1 MGCIRTFVEKRSLYI
16 SIALFVLYLAVFFI
30 PYVAP
35 NDYWEGY
42 DAFEDSA
49 FHILTDICPP
59 PETTLDIEELQVH
72 SFAIIFVYLA
82 LWITQI
88 VAVFV
93 SKKYP
98 YFFLASLIPFSV
110 VFFGTAYMVDG
121 WAKSSVPPSAGV
133 FIMAAIY
140 AFLLIVAVAW
150 ALPLIKRAIER
161 FKNRPPREHKPT
173 KAERIAELEA
183 RVRELENRD

>member
-16 SIALFVLYLAVFFI
+16 SLVLLVLYFAVFFI
-30 PYVAP
+30 PYI
-35 NDYWEGY
+35 
-42 DAFEDSA
+42 AFPKGFAEPSEDSA
-49 FHILTDICPP
+49 FHILYIACPLLRQ
-59 PETTLDIEELQVH
+59 EGYSDDLSVGV
-72 SFAIIFVYLA
+72 FAIIFVYLV
-82 LWITQI
+82 LWITQLA
-88 VAVFV
+88 AVFV
-93 SKKYP
+93 SKKHP

-110 VFFGTAYMVDG
+110 VFFGTIYMVDG
-121 WAKSSVPPSAGV
+121 MSLWYSPSAGV

-150 ALPLIKRAIER
+150 ALPLIKRATER
-161 FKNRPPREHKPT
+161 FKSRPPREHKPT